1 MGEQN
6 KEKRSV
12 KLLNKGKKG
21 VLRMIF
27 GRFGIVLL
35 LLLLQI
41 VVLIGLFFK
50 FRYLAYNYVALTG
63 IFYFIMIIVLINSR
77 HDDSSKITWLIIML
91 LMPIFGAFLYIFTT
105 HDIGHRVLKRRVS
118 EILEATHYSIKQD
131 KNVIKEVESKCP
143 ELSDLSYYVNRTG
156 CFPVFSNTDVE
167 YFPLGDCMFER
178 MLEELENAKE
188 FIFLEYF
195 IIDEGFMWG
204 EILDILERKAKE
216 GVDIRV
222 MYDGTCEFALLP
234 SKYPRLLKER
244 GINCKVF
251 APITPFL
258 STHYNY
264 RDHRKIMVID
274 GVTAFNGGINLADE
288 YINKITRFGHWK
300 DAGVMLKGDAVKSF
314 TLMFLQMWHIDE
326 KLSDLSPYIDKSS
339 KLNLSMPEN
348 KGFVMPYGDCPLDSD
363 NVGESVY
370 MDILNRAHDYVYIMT
385 PYLILDGE
393 MAKTLMFAAQ
403 RSIDV
408 RIIMPHKF
416 DHFVAQTLAKTHYK
430 PLIDAGVKIYE
441 YSEGFVHSKVFLCD
455 DKKAVVGTINLD
467 YRSLYHH
474 FECATYIQDMPCID
488 NIKDDFMKTFEKCEK
503 VTYETIKKEKWYI
516 KIVGNIMKFIA
527 PLI

>member
-6 KEKRSV
+6 KVKRSV

-178 MLEELENAKE
+178 MLEELDNAKK

-339 KLNLSMPEN
+339 TLNLSMTEN
-348 KGFVMPYGDCPLDSD
+348 EGFVMPYGDCPLDSD

-385 PYLILDGE
+385 PY
-393 MAKTLMFAAQ
+393 
-403 RSIDV
+403 
-408 RIIMPHKF
+408 
-416 DHFVAQTLAKTHYK
+416 
-430 PLIDAGVKIYE
+430 
-441 YSEGFVHSKVFLCD
+441 
-455 DKKAVVGTINLD
+455 
-467 YRSLYHH
+467 
-474 FECATYIQDMPCID
+474 
-488 NIKDDFMKTFEKCEK
+488 
-503 VTYETIKKEKWYI
+503 
-516 KIVGNIMKFIA
+516 
-527 PLI
+527 

>member
-339 KLNLSMPEN
+339 KLNLSMTEN

-416 DHFVAQTLAKTHYK
+416 DHFVAQTLAKTH
-430 PLIDAGVKIYE
+430 
-441 YSEGFVHSKVFLCD
+441 
-455 DKKAVVGTINLD
+455 
-467 YRSLYHH
+467 
-474 FECATYIQDMPCID
+474 
-488 NIKDDFMKTFEKCEK
+488 
-503 VTYETIKKEKWYI
+503 
-516 KIVGNIMKFIA
+516 
-527 PLI
+527 